1 MTQKYHYWSYIL
13 RTINLKNSC
22 APLFIASL
30 FTIARTWKQSRCPM
44 AVEWIRKLWK
54 LWYIYTMEYCSSLER
69 NTFGSVLL
77 RWMNL
82 KSIIRS
88 EVNKNKKDKYHLL
101 MHVYVI

>member
-1 MTQKYHYWSYIL
+1 MTLQSQYWSYIL
-13 RTINLKNSC
+13 RTIELKNSC
-22 APLFIASL
+22 TPLFIASL
-30 FTIARTWKQSRCPM
+30 FTIARTWNQFRCPL
-44 AVEWIRKLWK
+44 AVEWIRK

-69 NTFGSVLL
+69 NTFESVLL

-101 MHVYVI
+101 MHAYGI